1 MEEADDDAC
10 KPPRNEQA
18 TDSRRDEEEFDG
30 EHIVVRIR
38 ATPVDRPEGGRLA
51 REVLGAI
58 AVLRQS
64 GDRAG
69 AGVG

>member
-1 MEEADDDAC
+1 MEEAADDAC

-38 ATPVDRPEGGRLA
+38 ATPVDRP
-51 REVLGAI
+51 REVGSRGRSSA
-58 AVLRQS
+58 R
-64 GDRAG
+64 
-69 AGVG
+69 